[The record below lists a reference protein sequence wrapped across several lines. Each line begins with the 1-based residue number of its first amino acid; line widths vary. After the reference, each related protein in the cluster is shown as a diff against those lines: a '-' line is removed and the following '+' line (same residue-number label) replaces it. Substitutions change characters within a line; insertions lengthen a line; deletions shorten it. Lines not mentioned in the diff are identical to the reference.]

1 MQRLL
6 TLLFSTLILG
16 AQAPPSTD
24 TSAYAVAYVDVMPAS
39 KATAVNAFKQYRDAS
54 RKEDGF
60 VRFELFEQAGRPGHL
75 SVLETWANPKAM
87 ETHAAGA
94 SAKEWRMKLDPI
106 RLTDYDQRPYKTLTL
121 SPSSTAANDRGIFV
135 VTHVDIGGQG
145 TNAGDLL
152 RRLAE
157 TSRKEEGNVRFDVLQ
172 HAMRANHFTVIEGW
186 QNQKALDAH
195 AAAAHTRQYRD
206 ALGPIAGSPLDE
218 RIYQPVP

>member
-16 AQAPPSTD
+16 AQAPSAD

-39 KATAVNAFKQYRDAS
+39 KTAAVNAFKQYRDAS
-54 RKEDGF
+54 RKEEGF
-60 VRFELFEQAGRPGHL
+60 VRFEIFEQAGRPGHL

-87 ETHAAGA
+87 DAHAAGA
-94 SAKEWRMKLDPI
+94 AAKEWRAKLDPI
-106 RLTDYDQRPYKTLTL
+106 RLTDYDQRPYKTLTS
-121 SPSSTAANDRGIFV
+121 SPSSAAANDRGTFV

-145 TNAGDLL
+145 TNAADLL

-157 TSRKEEGNVRFDVLQ
+157 TSRKEEGNIRFDVLQ
-172 HAMRANHFTVIEGW
+172 HAMRANHFTVIEAW

-206 ALGPIAGSPLDE
+206 TLGPMAGSPLDE
-218 RIYQPVP
+218 RIYQPVS